1 MENVFTENTIGNL
14 NTMAETKGVR
24 TDGNNVNYTSG
35 NNNINNINNNNN
47 VNYNHNHN
55 QASVKDNTSNFN
67 NNLGTINFN
76 TYSGY
81 NSIYSSNKIK
91 DKYKKMVYN
100 DIQQNRS
107 SRSGS
112 ENKFGHLPNLNNNDR
127 DEN

>member
-1 MENVFTENTIGNL
+1 MDNVFTENTIGNL

-24 TDGNNVNYTSG
+24 TDGNNVNYASG
-35 NNNINNINNNNN
+35 NNNINNNNNNMVNKNN
-47 VNYNHNHN
+47 VNYNHN
-55 QASVKDNTSNFN
+55 QASLKDNN

-76 TYSGY
+76 TYTGY

-112 ENKFGHLPNLNNNDR
+112 ENKFGHLPNLNNVDR